1 MYNKNKEV
9 DMKHGHM
16 QKWEPIRDLWDLS
29 DDLNKFFFGF
39 GHQKGEEETAMWAP
53 TMDIYEDK
61 EAIKVYVDLPGMQ
74 KKDVAISIEENVL
87 TVKGERKFEEEDKK
101 KNYYRIERSYGT
113 FRRSFALPNNV
124 DTGKISANM
133 KDGILTIYVPKK
145 EESKPKEI
153 EINVS

>member
-1 MYNKNKEV
+1 MR
-9 DMKHGHM
+9 HGHM

-39 GHQKGEEETAMWAP
+39 GRKGDEEGQAMWAP

-61 EAIKVYVDLPGMQ
+61 EAIKVYVDLPGM
-74 KKDVAISIEENVL
+74 KKEDISINVEDNVL
-87 TVKGERKFEEEDKK
+87 TVKGERKFEEENKK

-124 DTGKISANM
+124 DTGKIAANM
-133 KDGILTIYVPKK
+133 KDGILTVEIPKK
-145 EESKPKEI
+145 EEAKPKEI
-153 EINVS
+153 EIKVS